1 MPKVPGIH
9 RSEES
14 WKRSKAWLWAGSIV
28 WAAPMLVICA
38 LILHGEKAGRT
49 VHLVYGS
56 ALRNWSEC
64 ADLYNVRVNTDA
76 STGQTVVEASL
87 AFLYPPSFLVLYK
100 PFTWFPAPWGE
111 LAWRVLAA
119 AALAWLLRMLIRRQ
133 PRRSANLDFALLSMA
148 VVPVCLGALQMGQ
161 ANAVLAACLLA
172 ACLAIG
178 SGRANL
184 AGTWLALGI
193 AIKPIL
199 LAPAALAIVLLP
211 SCLPPLL
218 VVLGLLLASPFLTAP
233 TAYVLKQYGLF
244 LQQTLGPCLNVSEDR
259 FADLNG
265 LLRGMG
271 LEMRAPFSTVVR
283 AGVGLSMAAWML
295 RARRRLGPIDAA
307 LLWLAVSSAYL
318 MLFNPMTEANSYCML
333 SVPMALCAWRWID
346 AGRRWVGWS
355 LLASVPAMGVCS
367 ELIRPISRHVG
378 GQFDLR
384 FMPIMA
390 LLFLVAMV
398 AWFPPRS
405 SPPALEASP
414 RPAR

>member
-1 MPKVPGIH
+1 
-9 RSEES
+9 
-14 WKRSKAWLWAGSIV
+14 
-28 WAAPMLVICA
+28 MLVICA

-119 AALAWLLRMLIRRQ
+119 
-133 PRRSANLDFALLSMA
+133 
-148 VVPVCLGALQMGQ
+148 
-161 ANAVLAACLLA
+161 CLLA

-244 LQQTLGPCLNVSEDR
+244 LQQTFGPCLNVSEDR

-295 RARRRLGPIDAA
+295 RARRRLGRVDAA

-355 LLASVPAMGVCS
+355 LLASVPAMAC
-367 ELIRPISRHVG
+367 
-378 GQFDLR
+378 
-384 FMPIMA
+384 A
-390 LLFLVAMV
+390 AN
-398 AWFPPRS
+398 
-405 SPPALEASP
+405 
-414 RPAR
+414 